1 MRPRRSILVLLVGML
16 ATTACAG
23 DTTPSEAAAPVAEQ
37 SSDEQLSDEQ
47 SSDERQADANGGP
60 HVTKRHPSDRTH
72 IRPDRDRTRPT
83 VAAGDASDEIAELT
97 ESDTSGLLWMREEEQ
112 LAHDVYTALGERW
125 GLRIFENI
133 AASER
138 THIEFVVALL
148 DRYGV
153 DDSLAGVSTGQF
165 TIPEMQ
171 ELYDELVAV
180 GRESMIGA
188 LEVGALIEE
197 LDIVDLRARATD
209 ITDIQTTYDL
219 LERGSR
225 NHLRAFTSQLGAR
238 GVTHVPTQL
247 DAAASD
253 AIVSGAMERG
263 LPGSGRGG
271 SYHERRG
278 T

>member
-180 GRESMIGA
+180 GQR
-188 LEVGALIEE
+188 
-197 LDIVDLRARATD
+197 VDDRRARGRRPD
-209 ITDIQTTYDL
+209 
-219 LERGSR
+219 R
-225 NHLRAFTSQLGAR
+225 GAR
-238 GVTHVPTQL
+238 HRRSPGAGHRHHRHPDDVRPARARLTEPSAGVHVAARGPRRDPRT
-247 DAAASD
+247 DAARR
-253 AIVSGAMERG
+253 SG
-263 LPGSGRGG
+263 L
-271 SYHERRG
+271 
-278 T
+278 